1 MATSRKWLLAA
12 RHSSITPFLYQTRT
26 LAAPTLR
33 TSYSTTADGLDEET
47 SNPSSTSPSSTT
59 TSTERAPRPSFLQK
73 HAASRLS
80 SSRDASKKRKV
91 AMTRS
96 ERKAFGELL
105 GELQKSEPYP
115 AFAASQGLKKKPE
128 SGNSRGDE
136 MSQLSEIFESVL
148 AEVRGK
154 DKRGGE
160 RRQLRR
166 RSVHAEEEGD
176 EEDEMWA
183 EMTLGEGGE
192 TVVDISAILGEE
204 GKQVPM
210 QRAVRIIVKREAKKI
225 ENMLREAVSD
235 DKGDI
240 GIWDVCK
247 ARIFSMLEHIGPNT
261 VSGQRKRHSQQ
272 EQEQPTLEIPPSVPV
287 EPVVVSLYPK
297 MLLVAFRLLNQHYP
311 KSQLIGQFRSTIKSH
326 GRASA
331 VLGTSTGLYNE
342 LITFYWQGM
351 NDLAGV
357 TSLLQEMEVIGVDAN
372 ERTCHILK
380 EILRQRDRDL
390 KEHWYRRRQVEEGGK
405 VRTREPW
412 WDMAPNRRAVRD
424 LLGPEGWVSRLEA
437 RVQKRRSV

>member
-1 MATSRKWLLAA
+1 
-12 RHSSITPFLYQTRT
+12 
-26 LAAPTLR
+26 
-33 TSYSTTADGLDEET
+33 
-47 SNPSSTSPSSTT
+47 
-59 TSTERAPRPSFLQK
+59 
-73 HAASRLS
+73 
-80 SSRDASKKRKV
+80 
-91 AMTRS
+91 MTRS

-372 ERTCHILK
+372 ERTCDILK